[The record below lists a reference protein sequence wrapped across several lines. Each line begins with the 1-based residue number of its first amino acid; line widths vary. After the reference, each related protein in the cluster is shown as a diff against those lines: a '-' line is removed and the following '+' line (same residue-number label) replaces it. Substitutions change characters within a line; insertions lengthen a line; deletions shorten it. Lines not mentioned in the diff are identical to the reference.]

1 MSRAS
6 TTSSMGQQLMQ
17 SVGIGLAATLLHFI
31 SQWRGEA
38 RLTWDSV
45 TPAFAVIGMITFVSL
60 LWYAR
65 LPADAGSVLHARPRH
80 ARA

>member
-1 MSRAS
+1 
-6 TTSSMGQQLMQ
+6 
-17 SVGIGLAATLLHFI
+17 
-31 SQWRGEA
+31 
-38 RLTWDSV
+38 V